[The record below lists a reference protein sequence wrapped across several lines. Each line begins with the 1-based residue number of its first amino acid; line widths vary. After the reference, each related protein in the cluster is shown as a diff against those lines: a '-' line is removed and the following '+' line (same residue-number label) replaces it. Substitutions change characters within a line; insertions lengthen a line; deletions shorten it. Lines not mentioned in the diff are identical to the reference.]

1 VFENGDAFSAQGRV
15 ELVKTKNGAL
25 QRGFRIGKLGFGL
38 AGSYIGYQAQN
49 LLLSESGKAER
60 RARFQQKASQR
71 VAGELG
77 ELKGAVMKVGQLLSM
92 QSGVFPEETL
102 REFAALQMHAPGM
115 HATLARAQF
124 KASIGKFPEELFRE
138 FDPEPFAAASL
149 GQVHR
154 ATTRK
159 GEKVAVKIQYPAIRS
174 AIENDFK
181 VVRSAAFP
189 GRVTGYLPA
198 AAIDEVQRG
207 IMEETDYVNE
217 AKNLKFFREQFAG
230 TEWVTVPRVYEEL
243 SSDRTLTMSF
253 VEGRTLGSFLETKP
267 SQQLR
272 NLVGAR
278 LVELFE
284 IQATHLK
291 ALHAD
296 PHPGNYLFRPDGSI
310 GMIDFGCV
318 KRLEL
323 DWAEWRRLCD
333 EWGWRENEAA
343 ERRYLKLL
351 CGPNAPYEK
360 ARKILP
366 DVEEW
371 CQLRCPRGS
380 GDFFFGRKI
389 EPAVK
394 KKLDA
399 AKARVARK
407 IFQNKMIVPEY
418 AFLSRADMGLCFLLE
433 QLGAVVN
440 ISEISRRVDAR
451 QKNSK
456 VSAAERDITK
466 CCDRLH

>member
-1 VFENGDAFSAQGRV
+1 V
-15 ELVKTKNGAL
+15 ELVKTKSGAL

-38 AGSYIGYQAQN
+38 VGSYIGYQAQN
-49 LLLSESGKAER
+49 LLLTESGKAQR
-60 RARFQQKASQR
+60 RDRFQKKMSQR
-71 VAGELG
+71 VSGELG
-77 ELKGAVMKVGQLLSM
+77 SLKGAVMKLGQLLSM
-92 QSGVFPEETL
+92 QTGVLSEEAL

-115 HATLARAQF
+115 HATMARAQF
-124 KASIGKFPEELFRE
+124 KAAMGKFPEEVFRE

-154 ATTRK
+154 AVTPK

-181 VVRSAAFP
+181 VVRSATLP

-207 IMEETDYVNE
+207 ILEETDYINE
-217 AKNLKFFREQFAG
+217 AKNLNFFRKALEDI
-230 TEWVTVPRVYEEL
+230 EWVRVPRVYEEF

-253 VEGRTLGSFLETKP
+253 IEGRTLDSFLETKP
-267 SQQLR
+267 SQKLR
-272 NLVGAR
+272 DLLGAR

-318 KRLEL
+318 KRLQL
-323 DWAEWRRLCD
+323 DWAEWRQLCD
-333 EWGWRENEAA
+333 QWGWRESEAA

-351 CGPNAPYEK
+351 CGPNTPYEK

-394 KKLDA
+394 KRIDA

-418 AFLSRADMGLCFLLE
+418 TFLSRADMGLCFLLE

-440 ISEISRRVDAR
+440 VSEIARRVDAG
-451 QKNSK
+451 KS
-456 VSAAERDITK
+456 SY
-466 CCDRLH
+466 

>member
-1 VFENGDAFSAQGRV
+1 V
-15 ELVKTKNGAL
+15 ELVKTSQKSGAL

-38 AGSYIGYQAQN
+38 VGSYLGYQAQN
-49 LLLSESGKAER
+49 LLLSESGKAQR

-71 VAGELG
+71 VSGELG
-77 ELKGAVMKVGQLLSM
+77 ALKGAVMKLGQLLSM
-92 QSGVFPEETL
+92 QSSVFPEEAL
-102 REFAALQMHAPGM
+102 RELAALQMHAPGM
-115 HATLARAQF
+115 HATMARAQF
-124 KASIGKFPEELFRE
+124 KASMGKFPEDVFRE

-154 ATTRK
+154 AITRR

-181 VVRSAAFP
+181 VVRSATFA
-189 GRVTGYLPA
+189 GQLTGHLPT

-217 AKNLKFFREQFAG
+217 AKNLNYFREKLEDIQ
-230 TEWVTVPRVYEEL
+230 WVTVPRVYDEF

-253 VEGRTLGSFLETKP
+253 IEGRTLCSFLETKP

-272 NLVGAR
+272 DLLGAR

-284 IQATHLK
+284 IQCHLK

-296 PHPGNYLFRPDGSI
+296 PHPGNYLFQPDGSI

-318 KRLEL
+318 KRFTL
-323 DWAEWRRLCD
+323 DWSELRRFYD

-343 ERRYLKLL
+343 ARRFLKIL
-351 CGPNAPYEK
+351 CGPKAPYEK

-366 DVEEW
+366 DLEEW
-371 CQLRCPRGS
+371 LELWRPGGS
-380 GDFFFGRKI
+380 GDFFFGRKM
-389 EPAVK
+389 EPALK
-394 KKLDA
+394 KRLEA
-399 AKARVARK
+399 AKARTARK
-407 IFQNKMIVPEY
+407 IFQNKLIVPEY
-418 AFLSRADMGLCFLLE
+418 AFLSRADLGVCFFLE

-440 ISEISRRVDAR
+440 LSEIARRVEAG
-451 QKNSK
+451 QKTSK
-456 VSAAERDITK
+456 AIAS
-466 CCDRLH
+466 